1 MTFDREPDLDN
12 ANVGMPD
19 TRILGMIQYIKEVT
33 KSVASFF
40 VVLEVFMV
48 KINGEELN
56 IAGKTVAEYLAT
68 TNYDPKR
75 IAVERNG
82 DIVPKAQYGET
93 VLKDGDSV
101 EVVSFVGGG

>member
-1 MTFDREPDLDN
+1 
-12 ANVGMPD
+12 
-19 TRILGMIQYIKEVT
+19 
-33 KSVASFF
+33 
-40 VVLEVFMV
+40 MV

-56 IAGKTVAEYLAT
+56 IAGETVAEYLAT
-68 TNYDPKR
+68 TNYDSKR
-75 IAVERNG
+75 IAVECNG

>member
-19 TRILGMIQYIKEVT
+19 TRILGRTKFIKEVT

-68 TNYDPKR
+68 TSYDPKR